1 MDFKETEAYKIH
13 QALYNFHRRFYNVSL
28 DDDYW
33 TRCLAEARA
42 VDQKMNSKLFRDL
55 LAAVV
60 IDLNRRA
67 TAMRNGDD

>member
-42 VDQKMNSKLFRDL
+42 VDQKMNSKLFRDGR
-55 LAAVV
+55 AAVV

>member
-13 QALYNFHRRFYNVSL
+13 KELYNFHRRFYDVKL
-28 DDDYW
+28 DDNFW

>member
-33 TRCLAEARA
+33 TRCLAEARKI
-42 VDQKMNSKLFRDL
+42 DKKMDF
-55 LAAVV
+55 
-60 IDLNRRA
+60 
-67 TAMRNGDD
+67 